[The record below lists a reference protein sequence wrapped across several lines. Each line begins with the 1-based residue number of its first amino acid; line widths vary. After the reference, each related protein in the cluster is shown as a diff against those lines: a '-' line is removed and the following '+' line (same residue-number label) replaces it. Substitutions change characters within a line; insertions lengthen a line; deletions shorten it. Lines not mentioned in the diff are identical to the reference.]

1 MIDLDKPVSQDEADV
16 DEADRVEADRGDTD
30 VVDEDPAPV
39 KERTAPKP
47 KRQLTVSLSGLLTGV
62 VGAVVVAVL
71 VVGLVVFAVRDF
83 SARDDLDALR
93 ADAAARAHAE
103 TIAGQYAVTA
113 ATLDYRDLTPW
124 IANMKKGVSDDLRKQ
139 YDVIGQA
146 MEQVLTPLRMQTT
159 ADLVVAKTIAVNGN
173 MYRVQAV
180 VDVNTK
186 TVQTPNGGS
195 TTAVY
200 AVTLDKGRDWMIT
213 SVGDPTSAIG
223 NLNPGGNANTG
234 GNQANP
240 APSTAPS
247 PTTPAA
253 GG

>member
-1 MIDLDKPVSQDEADV
+1 MIDLDKPTAQDEADI
-16 DEADRVEADRGDTD
+16 DEAADNATVEVQADTA
-30 VVDEDPAPV
+30 ESPAAKTELV
-39 KERTAPKP
+39 KAR
-47 KRQLTVSLSGLLTGV
+47 RQLTVSLSGLVAGV
-62 VGAVVVAVL
+62 VGTAIVAAL
-71 VVGLVVFAVRDF
+71 VAALVIFMVRDF
-83 SARDDLDALR
+83 SARDDLDAMR
-93 ADAAARAHAE
+93 ADIAGRANAE
-103 TIAGQYAVTA
+103 KIAGQYAVTA

-159 ADLVVAKTIAVNGN
+159 ADLVVAKTVAVNGN

-180 VDVNTK
+180 VNVNTK

-200 AVTLDKGRDWMIT
+200 ALTLDKGRDWTIT

-223 NLNPGGNANTG
+223 NINPNANPG

-240 APSTAPS
+240 VPSATSS
-247 PTTPAA
+247 PTTPPA